1 MKPEEFSRWLDTFIE
16 EKGIDTERVIEVQ
29 GPSGMNSIPVAV
41 LIEHMHQ
48 ANAAEQMLLHDRLV
62 RLDFYN
68 QPIMP
73 FLEHLAN
80 AIAK

>member
-1 MKPEEFSRWLDTFIE
+1 MNQQQFNEWLDTFIE
-16 EKGIDTERVIEVQ
+16 EKGIDLEHDIQAQ
-29 GPSGMNSIPVAV
+29 GPSGTNFMTVGTV
-41 LIEHMHQ
+41 IEHMKI

-73 FLEHLAN
+73 FLEHLAG
-80 AIAK
+80 AIAQ